1 MNVVCI
7 SASAEVHRHTD
18 QGRRDCW
25 WMIVTIEK
33 SQIISSPDQ
42 LWSKTYHKSWDKQN
56 GKPEANHV
64 TQKRQALD
72 LG

>member
-1 MNVVCI
+1 MNDVVCM

-18 QGRRDCW
+18 QGRCW
-25 WMIVTIEK
+25 WMIVTSEK

-56 GKPEANHV
+56 GNPEANHER
-64 TQKRQALD
+64 QKRQALN

>member
-25 WMIVTIEK
+25 WMILQVRSPSLYLALTSYGVRHIK
-33 SQIISSPDQ
+33 YHGIS
-42 LWSKTYHKSWDKQN
+42 KM
-56 GKPEANHV
+56 V
-64 TQKRQALD
+64 IQKLTM
-72 LG
+72 